1 MIMFCL
7 SHEWY
12 SGDKMIGN
20 IYLVTVEHLHG
31 SCGRKKFL
39 SRNSCLMFMMALS
52 VIRHSDSKG

>member
-12 SGDKMIGN
+12 SGDTKMRGTISYDSGTFAWMVWEEE
-20 IYLVTVEHLHG
+20 ISQE
-31 SCGRKKFL
+31 KF
-39 SRNSCLMFMMALS
+39 MIALS